1 MNKGL
6 KILFIILLSVGALIL
21 SAFAAYF
28 VMTAGATLDADKLVN
43 VHRTVVFLDKN
54 GDTIEESS
62 GKSSVTGID
71 DIPLH
76 VQNAFIAIE
85 DKRFY
90 SHGGT
95 DFKALCRAG
104 VKNVFSLSLKE
115 GASTIDQQL
124 IKNTHLTSDK
134 TLKRKLTEIK
144 LAKDLDKK
152 YTKREILEK
161 YLNTIYFGNG
171 CYGITD
177 ASEYFFGK
185 TPKNLTVS
193 EGAILAGTV
202 KAPSNYSPKN
212 NPEKCL
218 KRRNLVLNEMEKQG
232 YIDKTLY
239 TAAVTT
245 PLPEIKTDKKPDNAF
260 LAYAKNEL
268 SSLIETDAYEK
279 TKTIVNT
286 SYNEGFQKILEN
298 VFAENDSDYNVT
310 AIILNKQGEA
320 EAYYSTSEIQEKRQ
334 LGSVIK
340 PVAVYAPAIDLGTIY
355 SCSKILDEKTV
366 FSGYAPANYKNKYYG
381 NVSAKFALSKSLNIP
396 AVKIL
401 SLTGVKNSLE
411 FLKKTDVEITEA
423 DENLSV
429 ALGATVNGAKID
441 SIAAVYASFI
451 NDGIFTPAHSITS
464 VVKANKNLYEKQ
476 KTVRLF
482 SPDTS
487 YVITDMLSETVNNG
501 TAKRLKTEDILLSA
515 KTGTV
520 GTEKGNSDAYC
531 ISFSPEYVLS
541 VRYSAKGGNLM
552 PNSITGGTEPASVS
566 AAIWRKIYP
575 NGTNTQF
582 SKPESVKELNIDEIS
597 YESDGVIEIADEFA
611 PDRYKLKE
619 LFTAKNCPKSISHR
633 FTHPSA
639 NINDFSVNN
648 NKIYIRLCL
657 AQYYGLKIYVRDGYS
672 ESLVYEAN
680 SCVPEEITVNIPS
693 EKKEYEYYALP
704 FFKNGEIVKN
714 GEKIFLGKIKSSE
727 GVSSDD
733 WWKNEFE

>member
-144 LAKDLDKK
+144 LAKELDKK

-218 KRRNLVLNEMEKQG
+218 KRRNLVLSEMEKQG

-260 LAYAKNEL
+260 LAYTKNEL

-286 SYNEGFQKILEN
+286 SYNEGFQRILEN

-310 AIILNKQGEA
+310 AIILNKRGEA
-320 EAYYSTSEIQEKRQ
+320 EAFYSTSEIQEKRQ

-340 PVAVYAPAIDLGTIY
+340 PVAVYAPAIELGTIY

-451 NDGIFTPAHSITS
+451 NDGIFTPAHSITG
-464 VVKANKNLYEKQ
+464 VVKANKNLYEKR

-541 VRYSAKGGNLM
+541 VRYSAKGGNIM

-619 LFTAKNCPKSISHR
+619 LFTEKNCPKSTSHR

-648 NKIYIRLCL
+648 NKICIRLCL
-657 AQYYGLKIYVRDGYS
+657 AQYYGLKIYVRDGNS

-680 SCVPEEITVNIPS
+680 SCVPEEITVNIPN

-727 GVSSDD
+727 KVSSDD

>member
-62 GKSSVTGID
+62 GKSSVTEID

-95 DFKALCRAG
+95 DFKALCRAV

-144 LAKDLDKK
+144 LAKELDKK

-218 KRRNLVLNEMEKQG
+218 KRRNLVLSEMEKQG

-286 SYNEGFQKILEN
+286 SYNEGFQRILEN

-310 AIILNKQGEA
+310 AIILNKRGEA
-320 EAYYSTSEIQEKRQ
+320 EAFYSTSEIQEKRQ

-340 PVAVYAPAIDLGTIY
+340 PVAVYAPAIELGTIY

-451 NDGIFTPAHSITS
+451 NDGIFTPAHSITG
-464 VVKANKNLYEKQ
+464 VVKANKNLYEKR

-541 VRYSAKGGNLM
+541 VRYSAKGGNIM

-619 LFTAKNCPKSISHR
+619 LFTEKNCPKSTSHR

-648 NKIYIRLCL
+648 NKICIRLCL
-657 AQYYGLKIYVRDGYS
+657 AQYYGLKIYVRDGNS

-680 SCVPEEITVNIPS
+680 SCVPEEITVNIPN

-727 GVSSDD
+727 KVSSDD

>member
-144 LAKDLDKK
+144 LAKELDKK

-218 KRRNLVLNEMEKQG
+218 KRRNLVLSEMEKQG

-286 SYNEGFQKILEN
+286 SYNEGFQRILEN

-310 AIILNKQGEA
+310 AIILNKRGEA
-320 EAYYSTSEIQEKRQ
+320 EAFYSTSEVQEKRQ

-340 PVAVYAPAIDLGTIY
+340 PVAVYAPAIELGTIY

-451 NDGIFTPAHSITS
+451 NDGVFTPAHSITG
-464 VVKANKNLYEKQ
+464 VVKANKNLYEKR

-541 VRYSAKGGNLM
+541 VRYSAKGGNIM

-619 LFTAKNCPKSISHR
+619 LFTEKNCPKSTSHR

-648 NKIYIRLCL
+648 NKICIRLCL
-657 AQYYGLKIYVRDGYS
+657 AQYYGLKIYVRDGNS

-680 SCVPEEITVNIPS
+680 SCVPEEITVNIPN

-727 GVSSDD
+727 RVSSDD

>member
-144 LAKDLDKK
+144 LAKELDKK

-218 KRRNLVLNEMEKQG
+218 KRRNLVLSEMEKQG

-286 SYNEGFQKILEN
+286 SYNEGFQRILEN

-310 AIILNKQGEA
+310 AIILNKRGEA
-320 EAYYSTSEIQEKRQ
+320 EAFYSTSEIQEKRQ

-340 PVAVYAPAIDLGTIY
+340 PVAVYAPAIELGTIY

-451 NDGIFTPAHSITS
+451 NDGIFTPAHSITG
-464 VVKANKNLYEKQ
+464 VVKANKNLYEKR

-487 YVITDMLSETVNNG
+487 YVITDMLSETVNTG

-541 VRYSAKGGNLM
+541 VRYSAKGGNIM

-619 LFTAKNCPKSISHR
+619 LFTEKNCPKSTSHR

-648 NKIYIRLCL
+648 NKICIRLCL
-657 AQYYGLKIYVRDGYS
+657 AQYYGLKIYVRDGNS

-680 SCVPEEITVNIPS
+680 SCVPEEITVNIPN

-727 GVSSDD
+727 RVSSDD

>member
-185 TPKNLTVS
+185 APKNLTVS

-218 KRRNLVLNEMEKQG
+218 KRRNLVLSEMEKQG
-232 YIDKTLY
+232 YIDKNQY
-239 TAAVTT
+239 DVAVKT
-245 PLPEIKTDKKPDNAF
+245 PLAEISQVKKPENAF

-451 NDGIFTPAHSITS
+451 NDGIFMPAHSITS
-464 VVKANKNLYEKQ
+464 VVKANKNLYEKR

-619 LFTAKNCPKSISHR
+619 LFTEKNYPKSISHR

-639 NINDFSVNN
+639 DINDFSVNN
-648 NKIYIRLCL
+648 NKIYIKLCL
-657 AQYYGLKIYVRDGYS
+657 AQYYGLKIYVRDGNS

>member
-95 DFKALCRAG
+95 DFKALCRSG

-144 LAKDLDKK
+144 LAKELDKK

-218 KRRNLVLNEMEKQG
+218 KRRNLVLSEMEKQG

-279 TKTIVNT
+279 NKTIVNT
-286 SYNEGFQKILEN
+286 SYNEGFQRILEN

-310 AIILNKQGEA
+310 AIILNKRGEA
-320 EAYYSTSEIQEKRQ
+320 EAFYSTSEIQEKRQ

-340 PVAVYAPAIDLGTIY
+340 PVAVYAPAIELGTIY

-451 NDGIFTPAHSITS
+451 NDGVFTPAHSITG
-464 VVKANKNLYEKQ
+464 VVKANKNLYEKR

-541 VRYSAKGGNLM
+541 VRYSAKGGNIM

-619 LFTAKNCPKSISHR
+619 LFTEKNCPKSTSHR

-648 NKIYIRLCL
+648 NKICIRLCL
-657 AQYYGLKIYVRDGYS
+657 AQYYGLKIYVRDGNS

-680 SCVPEEITVNIPS
+680 SCVPEEITVNIPN

-727 GVSSDD
+727 RVSSDD

>member
-144 LAKDLDKK
+144 LAKELDKK

-218 KRRNLVLNEMEKQG
+218 KRRNLVLSEMEKQG

-279 TKTIVNT
+279 NKTIVNT
-286 SYNEGFQKILEN
+286 SYNEGFQRILEN

-310 AIILNKQGEA
+310 AIILNKRGEA
-320 EAYYSTSEIQEKRQ
+320 EAFYSTSEIQEKRQ

-340 PVAVYAPAIDLGTIY
+340 PVAVYAPAIELGTIY

-451 NDGIFTPAHSITS
+451 NDGIFTPAHSITG
-464 VVKANKNLYEKQ
+464 VVKANKNLYEKR

-541 VRYSAKGGNLM
+541 VRYSAKGGNIM

-619 LFTAKNCPKSISHR
+619 LFTEKNCPKSTSHR

-648 NKIYIRLCL
+648 NKICIRLCL
-657 AQYYGLKIYVRDGYS
+657 AQYYGLKIYVRDGNS

-680 SCVPEEITVNIPS
+680 SCVPEEITVNIPN

-727 GVSSDD
+727 RVSSDD

>member
-144 LAKDLDKK
+144 LAKELDKK

-218 KRRNLVLNEMEKQG
+218 KRRNLVLSEMEKQG

-239 TAAVTT
+239 TASVTT

-279 TKTIVNT
+279 NKTIVNT
-286 SYNEGFQKILEN
+286 SYNEGFQRILEN

-310 AIILNKQGEA
+310 AIILNKRGEA
-320 EAYYSTSEIQEKRQ
+320 EAFYSTSEIHEKRQ

-340 PVAVYAPAIDLGTIY
+340 PVAVYAPAIELGTIY

-381 NVSAKFALSKSLNIP
+381 SVSAKFALSKSLNIP

-451 NDGIFTPAHSITS
+451 NDGVFTPAHSITG
-464 VVKANKNLYEKQ
+464 VVKANKNLYEKR

-541 VRYSAKGGNLM
+541 VRYSAKGDNIM

-619 LFTAKNCPKSISHR
+619 LFTEKNCPKSTSHR

-648 NKIYIRLCL
+648 NKICIRLCL
-657 AQYYGLKIYVRDGYS
+657 AQYYGLKIYVRDGNS

-680 SCVPEEITVNIPS
+680 SCVPEEITVNIPN

>member
-1 MNKGL
+1 MSKGL
-6 KILFIILLSVGALIL
+6 KILFIILLTLCASVI

-54 GDTIEESS
+54 GDTIEETSD
-62 GKSSVTGID
+62 KSSFTKID

-90 SHGGT
+90 SHGGV

-144 LAKDLDKK
+144 LAKELDKK

-185 TPKNLTVS
+185 KPVDLTVS
-193 EGAILAGTV
+193 EGAVLAGTV

-218 KRRNLVLNEMEKQG
+218 KRRNLVLSEMEKQG
-232 YIDKTLY
+232 YIDKNLY
-239 TAAVTT
+239 TAAITA
-245 PLPEIKTDKKPDNAF
+245 PLPEIKTQKKPGNAF
-260 LAYAKNEL
+260 LSYAKSEL
-268 SSLIETDAYEK
+268 SSLIESDVYGKSK
-279 TKTIVNT
+279 TTVNT
-286 SYNEGFQKILEN
+286 SYNESFQKILEN
-298 VFAENDSDYNVT
+298 VFEENDSDCNIT
-310 AIILNKQGEA
+310 AIILNKRGEA
-320 EAYYSTSEIQEKRQ
+320 EAYYSTSDIQEKRQ

-340 PVAVYAPAIDLGTIY
+340 PVAVYAPAIELGTIY

-366 FSGYAPANYKNKYYG
+366 FSGYSPANYKNKYYG

-411 FLKKTDVEITEA
+411 FLKKTDVEITDA

-451 NDGIFTPAHSITS
+451 NGGIYTPAHSITG
-464 VVKANKNLYEKQ
+464 VIKANKNLYNERKA
-476 KTVRLF
+476 VRLF

-487 YVITDMLSETVNNG
+487 YVITDMLSETVNTG
-501 TAKRLKTEDILLSA
+501 TAKRLKTESVSLSA

-541 VRYSAKGGNLM
+541 VRYSAKSGFLL
-552 PNSITGGTEPASVS
+552 PNSVTGGTEPASTS
-566 AAIWRKIYP
+566 KEIWSQIYP
-575 NGTNTQF
+575 NGTDSGFT
-582 SKPESVKELNIDEIS
+582 KPESVRELNIDEIS
-597 YESDGVIEIADEFA
+597 YESDGVVEIADEFA
-611 PDRYKLKE
+611 PERYKHKE
-619 LFTAKNCPKSISHR
+619 LFTEKNYPKNASSR

-639 NINDFSVNN
+639 NINEFSVNN
-648 NKIYIRLCL
+648 NKICIRLCL
-657 AQYYGLKIYVRDGYS
+657 AQYYGLKIYRRDGDS
-672 ESLVYEAN
+672 ESIIYEAN
-680 SCVPEEITVNIPS
+680 SFVPKEITVDVPC

-704 FFKNGEIVKN
+704 FFKNGEIVNN

-727 GVSSDD
+727 GIASDD

>member
-144 LAKDLDKK
+144 LAKELDKK

-218 KRRNLVLNEMEKQG
+218 KRRNLVLSEMEKQG

-286 SYNEGFQKILEN
+286 SYNEGFQRILEN

-310 AIILNKQGEA
+310 AIILNKRGEA
-320 EAYYSTSEIQEKRQ
+320 EAFYSTSEIQEKRQ

-340 PVAVYAPAIDLGTIY
+340 PVAVYAPAIELGTIY

-451 NDGIFTPAHSITS
+451 NDGIFTPAHSITG
-464 VVKANKNLYEKQ
+464 VVKANKNLYEKR

-619 LFTAKNCPKSISHR
+619 LFTEKNCPKSTSHR

-648 NKIYIRLCL
+648 NKICIRLCL
-657 AQYYGLKIYVRDGYS
+657 AQYYGLKIYIRDGNS

-680 SCVPEEITVNIPS
+680 SCVPEEITVNIPN

-727 GVSSDD
+727 RVSSDD

>member
-95 DFKALCRAG
+95 DFKALCRAV

-185 TPKNLTVS
+185 SPKNLTVS

-218 KRRNLVLNEMEKQG
+218 KRRNLVLSEMEKQG
-232 YIDKTLY
+232 YIDKNQY
-239 TAAVTT
+239 DVAVKT
-245 PLPEIKTDKKPDNAF
+245 PLAEISQVKKPENAF

-451 NDGIFTPAHSITS
+451 NDGNFTPAHSITS
-464 VVKANKNLYEKQ
+464 VVKANKNLYEKR

-566 AAIWRKIYP
+566 ALIWRKIYP

-639 NINDFSVNN
+639 DINDFSVNN